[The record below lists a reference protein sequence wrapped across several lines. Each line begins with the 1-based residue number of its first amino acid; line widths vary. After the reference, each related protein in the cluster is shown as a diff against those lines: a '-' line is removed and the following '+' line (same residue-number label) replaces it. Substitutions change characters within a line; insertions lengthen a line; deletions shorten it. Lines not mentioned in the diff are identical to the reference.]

1 VTCDR
6 TGQEVRTSRREWREM
21 SSFRKAWYL
30 GLSLIYAT
38 YFAGLGMALIF
49 LIVSRLTN
57 PAAQQPMEMQDAAR
71 WTLAVSFGVGF
82 LLVFG
87 YQVLR
92 IRSSIARTS
101 GTSPVKLT
109 HRQAY
114 RLLNKQLFGSWVT
127 GLVLV
132 ATFVLTQL

>member
-1 VTCDR
+1 
-6 TGQEVRTSRREWREM
+6 M